1 VTAEENLPRF
11 LWRLLKTT
19 FKMHVVAY
27 LMGNAN
33 SKNEAWKSKQVTI
46 DVIKNGVS
54 QTVL

>member
-1 VTAEENLPRF
+1 MTAEENLPK
-11 LWRLLKTT
+11 LSWRQLKTT

-33 SKNEAWKSKQVTI
+33 SKNKAWKSKQVAN
-46 DVIKNGVS
+46 DVIENVVS